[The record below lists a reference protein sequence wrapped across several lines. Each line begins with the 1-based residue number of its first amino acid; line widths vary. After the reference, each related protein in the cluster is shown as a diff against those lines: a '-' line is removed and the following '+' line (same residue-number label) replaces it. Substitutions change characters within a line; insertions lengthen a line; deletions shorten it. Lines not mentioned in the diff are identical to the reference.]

1 MQISYRKKEIS
12 SYNYKYNTS
21 GDFVMK
27 KRFTTIIPC
36 IFIILILY
44 IAIYAPIQTLEGKLT
59 LITLLLTTFIYY
71 LQWLSMKNQEIN
83 SKRSFDNQEKILEAQ
98 KNIAAKQYAF
108 DIFTLRL
115 NLRNELLANFTSALS
130 ISGLNIADDVNVKLL
145 QIGKNIND
153 IKFAFPQNAK
163 LTKYISIF
171 KKLCTEFTN
180 ITFEKEVIIECG
192 EKTQAGNCIVMDYKK
207 CIRVT
212 DSGKASIILQTKCES
227 LNITNKEFVIITGI
241 MRKYI
246 NIAKTKSDIENIIQV
261 RSEQLRT
268 AAQKTLDDIISILDT
283 HIVINP

>member
-1 MQISYRKKEIS
+1 M
-12 SYNYKYNTS
+12 
-21 GDFVMK
+21 
-27 KRFTTIIPC
+27 
-36 IFIILILY
+36 
-44 IAIYAPIQTLEGKLT
+44 
-59 LITLLLTTFIYY
+59 
-71 LQWLSMKNQEIN
+71 
-83 SKRSFDNQEKILEAQ
+83 
-98 KNIAAKQYAF
+98 
-108 DIFTLRL
+108 
-115 NLRNELLANFTSALS
+115 LANFTSALS